1 VTSRTRSF
9 LVAGTILVGAIALSP
24 RVAEAR
30 GHVGFHGAVVVR
42 GFLGGPFDGPYY
54 GYPYCGFSPHWVPCY
69 GGYGSN
75 APYGPNGPT
84 GFRMGV
90 AAPGGIGSVDLD
102 VEPGAAEVWIDG
114 RFVAEAR
121 DLDGT
126 PGVLWLENGPH
137 RLVIYKGG
145 YRTFDED
152 VSVHP
157 GQKLDL
163 KIRLERRPSAG
174 TAGAPRRRPSGRACS
189 ASGRS
194 R

>member
-30 GHVGFHGAVVVR
+30 GHVGFHIAIVVR

-54 GYPYCGFSPHWVPCY
+54 GYPYCGFSPYWVPCY

-90 AAPGGIGSVDLD
+90 AATAGIGSVDLD
-102 VEPGAAEVWIDG
+102 VKPGAAEVWVDG

-121 DLDGT
+121 DLDGS
-126 PGVLWLENGPH
+126 PDVLWLEDGSH
-137 RLVIYKGG
+137 RLVVYEAG

-152 VSVHP
+152 VSVRP
-157 GQKLDL
+157 GQELNL
-163 KIRLERRPSAG
+163 KIRLEKGDSVPPGTRP
-174 TAGAPRRRPSGRACS
+174 GAKA
-189 ASGRS
+189 AQAH
-194 R
+194 